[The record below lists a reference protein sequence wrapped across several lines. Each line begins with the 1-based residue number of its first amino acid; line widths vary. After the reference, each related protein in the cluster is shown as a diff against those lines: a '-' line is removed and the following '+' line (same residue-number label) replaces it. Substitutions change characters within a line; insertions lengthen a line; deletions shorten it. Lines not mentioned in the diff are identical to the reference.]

1 MTPIRL
7 KAIRKKLKL
16 TQAELA
22 DHIGYDTSTVAKWE
36 QGVTPIPKWME
47 VILAA
52 LRGANGKDNGSKQRG
67 TSGE

>member
-36 QGVTPIPKWME
+36 QGLTSIPKWMDL
-47 VILAA
+47 ILAA
-52 LRGANGKDNGSKQRG
+52 MRNTNGKDNGTKQRS
-67 TSGE
+67 TSGK